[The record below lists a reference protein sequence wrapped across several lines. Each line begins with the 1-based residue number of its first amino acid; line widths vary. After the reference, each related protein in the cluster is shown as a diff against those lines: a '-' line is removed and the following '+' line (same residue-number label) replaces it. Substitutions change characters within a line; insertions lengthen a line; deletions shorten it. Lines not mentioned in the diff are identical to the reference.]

1 MKKIY
6 FSLLLSLSLIG
17 GASTSLASS
26 SETNEINPNE
36 IVSSRL
42 DVGLEE
48 NESTFKELNARSTRA
63 AVTTFKHTPGIHWN
77 KGYRSVSS
85 WTQAKQGNKN
95 ISSYSRA
102 RFERPWYLGGNY
114 YDTGRKNSP
123 KFGAPSYAKTI
134 AEYYNPTSSG
144 RATTYY
150 GI

>member
-26 SETNEINPNE
+26 SETIEIDPNE

-48 NESTFKELNARSTRA
+48 NESTFKGLNARSTRA
-63 AVTTFKHTPGIHWN
+63 LTTFNHSPGIHWDR
-77 KGYRSVSS
+77 GYRSVSS
-85 WTQAKQGNKN
+85 WTQAKQGKKN

-123 KFGAPSYAKTI
+123 KFGAPSYAKTK
-134 AEYYNPTSSG
+134 AEYYNATSSG
-144 RATTYY
+144 KASTYY